1 MSTIGESSPLK
12 FIPKSSW
19 ALTTEDHGKGHDSSI
34 LEADTTGL
42 SGVSCDAPLGCQ
54 PVGLCCAFWAPLGC
68 FKRETKR
75 KSTLEGGGYLVSV

>member
-1 MSTIGESSPLK
+1 MSTIGESSPSK

-54 PVGLCCAFWAPLGC
+54 PVGPALFGPLWVALKGKPKGKAPLKG
-68 FKRETKR
+68 
-75 KSTLEGGGYLVSV
+75 EGT